1 MRRVT
6 LFVLL
11 VSCLTASRL
20 SAQSAPPASVPAPD
34 IDQALEFLRTAQVV
48 SSKEIGKGV
57 TRSRRVTL
65 TDGTLTHDAQFQPV
79 DEERYPAELSNR
91 NADLRFKDYWGFN
104 VAAFELARL
113 LGFER
118 LVPPS
123 VERKI
128 GGQKGAVVWWVDDIQ
143 FDEEGRADSKATAPD
158 TVAWSR
164 EVQRMRLFTELTG
177 DSDRNMG
184 NILITNDWRIVLI
197 DFTRGFRL
205 TRHLRDPAR
214 VRQVEVAALDRLR
227 SLTADEVEARLGP
240 WLSGPEVQALMARRD
255 ALVAHFEAQIAQRGE
270 ASVLLR

>member
-20 SAQSAPPASVPAPD
+20 SAQSAPPAAVPAPD
-34 IDQALEFLRTAQVV
+34 VDQALEFLRTAQVV

-79 DEERYPAELSNR
+79 NEERYPAELSSR

-205 TRHLRDPAR
+205 TEHLRDPAR

-240 WLSGPEVQALMARRD
+240 WLSGPEVKALMARRA

>member
-1 MRRVT
+1 VGC
-6 LFVLL
+6 L
-11 VSCLTASRL
+11 VAAPLAW
-20 SAQSAPPASVPAPD
+20 AQPAPPPAPAQPD

-79 DEERYPAELSNR
+79 NEERYPAELNSR
-91 NADLRFKDYWGFN
+91 NADMRFKDYWGFN

-128 GGQKGAVVWWVDDIQ
+128 DSQKGAVVWWVDDIQ

-184 NILITNDWRIVLI
+184 NILITKDWRIVLI
-197 DFTRGFRL
+197 DFTRAFRL
-205 TRHLRDPAR
+205 TKHLRDPAR
-214 VRQVEVAALDRLR
+214 LRQVEAGTLDRLR
-227 SLTADEVEARLGP
+227 SLTTDDVEARLGP

-270 ASVLLR
+270 TSVILR